1 MTSRGAEKMNPSTI
15 GVDISKDTL
24 AYRMSDGAH
33 RRFANRAKRA
43 AQPQARPQGLGIF
56 ASGRRRSRAAGLF
69 RNLAG

>member
-1 MTSRGAEKMNPSTI
+1 MNPSTI

-24 AYRMSDGAH
+24 AYRMDGAH

-69 RNLAG
+69 